1 MTASSK
7 RRSDMACSARDRSF
21 PAEIRG
27 FSVPLAVAVAVAL
40 TKHDE
45 WWSVDARNRID
56 AVANRRTIVL
66 LIIVLW

>member
-1 MTASSK
+1 
-7 RRSDMACSARDRSF
+7 
-21 PAEIRG
+21 
-27 FSVPLAVAVAVAL
+27 L